1 MAGHSKFKNI
11 MHRKGAQDK
20 KRAKTFTKIIR
31 EITVA
36 AKQGGG
42 SVDSN
47 PRLRSAIIAARGVNM
62 PSDNIERALKKA
74 LGGDGDTDY
83 QEVRYEGYGPGGI
96 AVIVEVLT
104 DNRNRSAADVRSSFN
119 RYGGALGETGSV
131 SFQFKR
137 QGVITYPASAASDE
151 TMFEAALEAG
161 AQDVSSSPEEHI
173 ITCQM
178 EDLMGVQ
185 EHLSKTFGD
194 PVSAEL
200 SWDPLNTVDISLD
213 TARSLMKLLDALE
226 DLDDVQKVFSNE
238 VMSEDVETALE
249 A

>member
-42 SVDSN
+42 SVESN

-137 QGVITYPASAASDE
+137 QGVITYPAAVAGDDA
-151 TMFEAALEAG
+151 MFEAALEAG
-161 AQDVSSSPEEHI
+161 AEDVSSSPEEHVI
-173 ITCQM
+173 SCQM
-178 EDLMGVQ
+178 ENLGAVE
-185 EHLSKTFGD
+185 EHLGKKFGD

-200 SWDPLNTVDISLD
+200 TWEPLNTVDITLD

-238 VMSEDVETALE
+238 EMSEEVEKALE
-249 A
+249 E

>member
-42 SVDSN
+42 SIESN

-137 QGVITYPASAASDE
+137 QGVITYPVSAAGDE
-151 TMFEAALEAG
+151 AMFEAALEAG
-161 AQDVSSSPEEHI
+161 AEDVASSSEEHV

-178 EDLMGVQ
+178 EDLVTVE
-185 EHLSKTFGD
+185 EHLAKTFGD
-194 PVSAEL
+194 PMSAEL
-200 SWDPLNTVDISLD
+200 SWEPLNTVDISLD

-238 VMSEDVETALE
+238 EMSEDVEKALE